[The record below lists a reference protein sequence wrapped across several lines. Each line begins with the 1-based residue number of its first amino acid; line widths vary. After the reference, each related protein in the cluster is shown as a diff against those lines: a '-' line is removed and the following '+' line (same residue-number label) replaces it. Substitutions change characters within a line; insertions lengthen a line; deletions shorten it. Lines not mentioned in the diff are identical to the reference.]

1 MMLTMVSQGSTSRLG
16 FSETALI
23 RFLHR
28 PTIANQV
35 DCGIKWHFCNFY
47 TSPWIPSI
55 ADAHPEHTPSH
66 LPVRTVSR
74 CVLSSSAPPLFP
86 PLPSV
91 SLLLS
96 IISTFGALHS
106 LSRKL
111 TDGAVIVFVFLLSPT
126 AVAVSRGTED
136 GLRGQVIFRMWKT
149 QFLVRSRARRTDVAQ
164 DKTER
169 DRGSY
174 ICRSCGRD
182 GERVGEGGAWR
193 RGRHRSDAKRKS
205 G

>member
-1 MMLTMVSQGSTSRLG
+1 MDPLNRRRPPRAYAIPLACPNSLKVRPVLVRPSSLPSPSRLR
-16 FSETALI
+16 L
-23 RFLHR
+23 
-28 PTIANQV
+28 
-35 DCGIKWHFCNFY
+35 
-47 TSPWIPSI
+47 
-55 ADAHPEHTPSH
+55 
-66 LPVRTVSR
+66 
-74 CVLSSSAPPLFP
+74 
-86 PLPSV
+86 SV
-91 SLLLS
+91 SPLLS

-149 QFLVRSRARRTDVAQ
+149 QFLVRSRARRTDIAQ

-182 GERVGEGGAWR
+182 GERER
-193 RGRHRSDAKRKS
+193 RRSMAAGKA
-205 G
+205 